1 MLHDRRS
8 NGADL
13 ASSPSPS
20 PPRFAPS
27 DVYFLTRPSS
37 YIPTLR
43 PLVVSIFS
51 TRISSFPTTAY
62 LARHHARPSN
72 FFALS
77 QLANPCSLCVR
88 RCFPSYPTTKQI
100 GVFAALTNSY
110 CLSSVSIG
118 STNFYST
125 FEAELGD
132 VIPVIQTSIGGTRII
147 GRLVA
152 GEFGRGNLLKEASVA
167 SYKRMVCWGRWER
180 NEHWAHCDGS
190 RSVTYANILS
200 SAGNRHGLLV
210 PSTTTDQELQH
221 LRNSLPETVAL
232 QRIEE
237 RLSALGNIIAANDY
251 VALVHPD
258 IDRETEE
265 IIADVLKVEVFR
277 QTVADNVLVGSYC
290 RISNQGALV
299 HPKTSIQDQDE
310 LSSLLQVPLV
320 VGSEFREA
328 LAQTATSSR

>member
-1 MLHDRRS
+1 M
-8 NGADL
+8 
-13 ASSPSPS
+13 
-20 PPRFAPS
+20 FA
-27 DVYFLTRPSS
+27 
-37 YIPTLR
+37 
-43 PLVVSIFS
+43 
-51 TRISSFPTTAY
+51 
-62 LARHHARPSN
+62 
-72 FFALS
+72 
-77 QLANPCSLCVR
+77 C
-88 RCFPSYPTTKQI
+88 
-100 GVFAALTNSY
+100 LTNSY
-110 CLSSVSIG
+110 CLSSASTG

-152 GEFGRGNLLKEASVA
+152 GESLL
-167 SYKRMVCWGRWER
+167 
-180 NEHWAHCDGS
+180 
-190 RSVTYANILS
+190 LS
-200 SAGNRHGLLV
+200 PSHPGGGPAQRHPTHRRPLAQSGDSAFRRTSSLTCCVLPSPGNRHGLLV

-221 LRNSLPETVAL
+221 LRNSLPDGVAL

-320 VGSEFREA
+320 VSLGWGQRAIEEEGCDESGD
-328 LAQTATSSR
+328 